1 MQSILDEIAERI
13 SRLNLGH
20 GKKIKSNIESLS
32 PEFRAK
38 SELFFEKLVKILEQ
52 KDKDLDFGIKCYLKM
67 INDMLFEQLKFRK
80 SGKYSSSSF
89 DEVYRKVYNNPEV
102 MEYHILGLMISQF
115 LWKQHFD
122 ILDFFVKGLKK
133 HNKNVHNYL
142 EIGGGHGLYV
152 SEALNILQ
160 SSDFELLDI
169 SPSSIEIAK
178 KFINND
184 TVKYTCADIFSFVPN
199 QTYDFVTLGEVLE
212 HVEKPKELLTKI
224 HSLLSH
230 NGILF
235 ISVPVNSP
243 AIDHIYLFN
252 HEDEIREMLE
262 SHYSIVDDKIILSED
277 VDLESARKYKITIM
291 YTAFLKKK

>member
-1 MQSILDEIAERI
+1 MQSILDEIAEKI
-13 SRLNLGH
+13 SQLNSGH

-38 SELFFEKLVKILEQ
+38 SELFFEKLIKILNK
-52 KDKDLDFGIKCYLKM
+52 KDKDIDFGIKCYLKM

-89 DEVYRKVYNNPEV
+89 DEVNRKVYNNPEV

-122 ILDFFVKGLKK
+122 ILDFFVKGLKN
-133 HNKNVHNYL
+133 HTKNVHNYL

-152 SEALNILQ
+152 SEALSILQ

-178 KFINND
+178 RFINNNN
-184 TVKYTCADIFSFVPN
+184 VKYTCTDIFSFVPY

-212 HVEKPKELLTKI
+212 HVEKPKELLDKI
-224 HSLLSH
+224 YSLLSH
-230 NGILF
+230 NGSLF
-235 ISVPVNSP
+235 ISVPINSP

-252 HEDEIREMLE
+252 HEDEIRQMLVE
-262 SHYSIVDDKIILSED
+262 SGYIIV
-277 VDLESARKYKITIM
+277 
-291 YTAFLKKK
+291 